1 MMKRLQPIAVAAIG
15 GLLALTAVT
24 STAAN
29 ADPLGDAHA
38 QARQLQAQVAHL
50 QLQVEIASEQ
60 FDGAQ
65 AHLAELVTEQAQA
78 THVATAAR
86 ATANSA
92 RAVADSRA
100 RALYMSGGTIGLY
113 ASVLSGQNP
122 SQLLAGLHSVQAISS
137 AGTQALLTVAAS
149 EKTAEAADAEVA
161 TLRTQQDALTA
172 QAANASATVE
182 NALAEQEQALADTNA
197 EVITLE
203 AQLAAQLAAQQKA
216 QDAHTLAV
224 ARQAA
229 AAVGLL
235 TGNPSRLAL
244 TVIAA
249 AGSQLGKPYVFGG
262 SGPDTWDCSG
272 LTQWAFSRAG
282 VVLPRTA
289 ADQYA
294 AIPTK
299 IGLGILE
306 PGDLLFW
313 ATDTTDPTTIHHV
326 AIYVGGGMMLAAPHA
341 GANVQV
347 QPVYLDGYFGAAR
360 VG

>member
-1 MMKRLQPIAVAAIG
+1 MSRSALAAIG
-15 GLLALTAVT
+15 GLLALTTVT
-24 STAAN
+24 GTAAS

-38 QARQLQAQVAHL
+38 QARQLQAQVSHL
-50 QLQVEIASEQ
+50 QLQVEVASEKY
-60 FDGAQ
+60 DGAQ
-65 AHLAELVTEQAQA
+65 THLAELVTEQAQA
-78 THVATAAR
+78 AHVAADAR
-86 ATANSA
+86 ATADNA

-122 SQLLAGLHSVQAISS
+122 NQLLAGLHSVQAISD
-137 AGTQALLTVAAS
+137 ADNHALLTVASS

-161 TLRTQQDALTA
+161 SLRTQQDVLTA
-172 QAANASATVE
+172 EAANASATVQ
-182 NALAEQEQALADTNA
+182 NALAEQQQALADTNS

-203 AQLAAQLAAQQKA
+203 AQLAAELAAQQKA
-216 QDAHTLAV
+216 QDARTLAV

-262 SGPDTWDCSG
+262 SGPDSWDCSG

-299 IGLGILE
+299 IGLGTLE

-313 ATDTTDPTTIHHV
+313 ATDITDPTTIHHV
-326 AIYVGGGMMLAAPHA
+326 AIYVGDGMMVAAPHA
-341 GANVQV
+341 GTNVQV
-347 QPVYLDGYFGAAR
+347 QPVYLDGYIGAAR